1 MFTIPKKC
9 LKLAGNIE
17 ESKLIHKVLQ
27 ASLVAALVACF
38 MFFFVFIPRDFKDI
52 SKIASAFGLGTTAFL
67 SLVKIFKFYSSKKKF
82 YELMEK
88 IEEYGKRGL
97 SSCN

>member
-17 ESKLIHKVLQ
+17 GSKMIHKILQ
-27 ASLVAALVACF
+27 ASLVAALLACF
-38 MFFFVFIPRDFKDI
+38 LFFFLLIPRDFKDI
-52 SKIASAFGLGTTAFL
+52 SKTASAFGLGTTAFL
-67 SLVKIFKFYSSKKKF
+67 SLVKIFKFYPSKKMF

-88 IEEYGKRGL
+88 IEEYEKRGL
-97 SSCN
+97 NSFT